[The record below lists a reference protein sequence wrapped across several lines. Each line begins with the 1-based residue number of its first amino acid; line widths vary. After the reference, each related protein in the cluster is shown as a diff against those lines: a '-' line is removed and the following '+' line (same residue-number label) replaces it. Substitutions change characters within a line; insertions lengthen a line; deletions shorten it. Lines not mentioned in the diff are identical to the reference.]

1 MLLAG
6 GDVEVGLVAGLS
18 PTVGCNVGCVVPAA
32 GAVLVAM
39 VAAAAGGV
47 AGAGELRD
55 LFVAFPAEGTSVI
68 VTEDSGGGVGV
79 GVGAVVVAGVVGTG
93 ICSS

>member
-1 MLLAG
+1 MLPLAQS
-6 GDVEVGLVAGLS
+6 DLIE
-18 PTVGCNVGCVVPAA
+18 
-32 GAVLVAM
+32 VLVALRQGLLLQM
-39 VAAAAGGV
+39 RADRQPLRRTS
-47 AGAGELRD
+47 GAGELRD